1 MPVLGVIP
9 ARLGSTRLPRKPL
22 QLLGGVPLVVRVAE
36 RVRALGCFDAL
47 VIATDSADIEAV
59 AEAAG
64 FRVLLTSRAHRSGTD
79 RVAEVA
85 GRDEF
90 SGFDLIVN
98 VQGDEPFVPEEAVT
112 GAIARVHGGDD
123 VGSAAAPLDPAH
135 AADPGRVKVVLDTR
149 GRALYFSRAA
159 IPCLRDRSDAVEDLY
174 WQHIG
179 VYACRR
185 EALMAWVALPP
196 TRLERAEQL
205 EQLRAL
211 EHGIT
216 FGIARLRAPALP
228 GIDTPED
235 LRRAEAHWQDTQGVT
250 T

>member
-36 RVRALGCFDAL
+36 RVRGLGCLDAL
-47 VIATDSADIEAV
+47 VIATDSTDIAGV

-64 FRVLLTSRAHRSGTD
+64 FRALLTSRTHRTGTE

-85 GRDEF
+85 GREEF
-90 SGFDLIVN
+90 SGYDLIVN
-98 VQGDEPFVPEEAVT
+98 VQGDEPFVPAEAVT
-112 GAIARVHGGDD
+112 GAMARVHGGDD
-123 VGSAAAPLDPAH
+123 VGSAATPLDPAH
-135 AADPGRVKVVLDTR
+135 AADPARVKVVLDAR

-159 IPCLRDRSDAVEDLY
+159 IPWVRDRGGPVEGLY

-185 EALMAWVALPP
+185 DALMAWVALPP
-196 TRLERAEQL
+196 TELERAEQL

-211 EHGIT
+211 EHGMS
-216 FGIARLRAPALP
+216 FGIARVRAPALP

>member
-22 QLLGGVPLVVRVAE
+22 QLLGGVPLVVRVGE
-36 RVRALGCFDAL
+36 RVRGLNCFDAL
-47 VIATDSADIEAV
+47 VIATDSPDIAGV

-64 FRVLLTSRAHRSGTD
+64 FRALLTSRTHRTGTE

-85 GRDEF
+85 GRAEF

-98 VQGDEPFVPEEAVT
+98 VQGDEPFVPGEAVT
-112 GAIARVHGGDD
+112 GAIARVRGGDD
-123 VGSAAAPLDPAH
+123 VGSAATPLDPAH
-135 AADPGRVKVVLDTR
+135 AADPARVKVVLDSR

-159 IPCLRDRSDAVEDLY
+159 IPCVRDSGGAVEGLY

-179 VYACRR
+179 IYACRR
-185 EALMAWVALPP
+185 DALMAWVALAP
-196 TRLERAEQL
+196 TELERAEQL

-211 EHGIT
+211 QHGIT
-216 FGIARLRAPALP
+216 FGIARVRAPALP

-235 LRRAEAHWQDTQGVT
+235 LRRAEAHWQDTQGVAT
-250 T
+250 